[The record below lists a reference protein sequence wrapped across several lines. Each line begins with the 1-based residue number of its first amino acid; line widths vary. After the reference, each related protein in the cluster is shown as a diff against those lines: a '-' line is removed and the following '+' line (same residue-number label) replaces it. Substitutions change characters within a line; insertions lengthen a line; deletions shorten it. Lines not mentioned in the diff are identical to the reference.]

1 MNNIVASKNEVSQMN
16 ERTVSTIKNIKDL
29 QDLEK
34 SLYSQLENS
43 ASSSSPPSLQ
53 EQEKAIRR
61 INELSN
67 MRSTL
72 FGNLQDSYSMNQYQ
86 VAQTRND
93 LVDELTSVKVIEG
106 ELNNS
111 KKQMNALKQ
120 EKIDKLRMVEINT
133 YYGKRYESHANI
145 MKIIIL
151 TCIPIII
158 VSVLSK
164 KNMLPQNIAN
174 ILMAIIVVIF
184 ILVMWY
190 RIGDIL
196 FRDNMDYDQYEFPFD
211 PSNVDLDN
219 SGSNNII
226 SLPAALDMGI
236 ECVGDACCKG
246 DNMVYEN
253 NVCVLQNN
261 NNNSNNN
268 NSNNNDSNSNSNSNN
283 DGSNNSDVANMTKES
298 FSNYLNDE
306 IKLQHNKNPNP
317 YSASSSNYVKF

>member
-1 MNNIVASKNEVSQMN
+1 MNNLVASKNEVSQMN

-34 SLYSQLENS
+34 SLYSQLENT
-43 ASSSSPPSLQ
+43 ASSPSPPSLQ
-53 EQEKAIRR
+53 EQEKAIQR

-67 MRSTL
+67 MRATL
-72 FGNLQDSYSMNQYQ
+72 FGNLQDTYSMNQYQ

-120 EKIDKLRMVEINT
+120 EKINKLRMVEINT

-151 TCIPIII
+151 ACIPIII
-158 VSVLSK
+158 LSVLTK
-164 KNMLPQNIAN
+164 KNIISNNISN
-174 ILMAIIVVIF
+174 VLMAIVVVIF

-196 FRDNMDYDQYEFPFD
+196 FRDNMDYDQYKFPFD
-211 PSNVDLDN
+211 PQNVDLDN
-219 SGSNNII
+219 SGTDNVVY
-226 SLPAALDMGI
+226 LPDALDLGI
-236 ECVGDACCKG
+236 ECVGDSCCKG
-246 DNMVYEN
+246 DNMVYDN
-253 NVCVLQNN
+253 ASNICVVQKTNGD
-261 NNNSNNN
+261 S
-268 NSNNNDSNSNSNSNN
+268 SDGDNND
-283 DGSNNSDVANMTKES
+283 DVATMTKEA
-298 FSNYLNDE
+298 FSSHLDDKIE
-306 IKLQHNKNPNP
+306 LQPNKNVLP
-317 YSASSSNYVKF
+317 YSEGESNFVKF